1 MLLGAIFKLFSL
13 YMDQVTACYPQPE
26 STLLSGILLGLDSDI
41 PADLERAFQ
50 DTGTAHIIAISGLNI
65 QIIFIKISQFVSVKV
80 RNYHFPAHF
89 G

>member
-1 MLLGAIFKLFSL
+1 MF
-13 YMDQVTACYPQPE
+13 PQPE
-26 STLLSGILLGLDSDI
+26 SALLSGILLGLDNDI

-80 RNYHFPAHF
+80 RNYHFQAHF